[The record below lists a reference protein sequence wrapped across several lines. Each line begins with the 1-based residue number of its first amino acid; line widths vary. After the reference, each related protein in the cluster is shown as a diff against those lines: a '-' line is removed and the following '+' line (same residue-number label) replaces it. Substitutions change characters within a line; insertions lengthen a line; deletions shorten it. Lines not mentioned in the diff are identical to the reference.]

1 MIFGSSTSRR
11 RLPQVQELCKGQTLR
26 EVIKAQAPLKE
37 GHAAALFRDIVK
49 SVLHC
54 HQVREAA
61 TYRL

>member
-1 MIFGSSTSRR
+1 M
-11 RLPQVQELCKGQTLR
+11 QELCKGQTLR